1 MSTPANG
8 RKPAPSATQRKTD
21 EISQGNEDLAA
32 LMTSKKG
39 ITFVIIFSILLTVIS
54 IVVFNTLGN
63 RATTIWAVI
72 VVIILFLIRHWLG
85 NAPTKITSI
94 D

>member
-1 MSTPANG
+1 MSTPAKG
-8 RKPAPSATQRKTD
+8 RKPAPSTTQRKTD